1 MGSFSQIT
9 IANYPI
15 FSSKNSFF
23 DEIINLLFLPEDFT
37 IEPRRNSIRNEL
49 IWGDTYLNDDEDFTF
64 KGYRQKVKICKER
77 LEIFGMTIEN
87 AKNEFPKAKKIAME
101 EGLYDFPLSKITYKK
116 YLDEISD
123 IIRTNDCNY
132 EQLYT
137 NFRDALIAG
146 ELGILGQSLKSH
158 LYSILSVAPE
168 DAIVEYDLSDVINN
182 GWVSE
187 SEARKIDFQKILVLT
202 EGRTDVEFIG
212 ASIKKLHPHLFSYF
226 HFIDFDEYKVESNA
240 SALVKLVT
248 SFSAVNITHP
258 IIVLFD
264 NDTTGLMEMKKLMQV
279 QIPSNIKVLKLPDL
293 KLAKRYPTLGP
304 TGVRR
309 MNINGLACG
318 IEMYLGSD
326 VLIEQDAY
334 IPIHWKAFN
343 EKENKYQGEISDKK
357 LVQEKFRKKLKCE
370 GSSNFEEMELILK
383 SIFKAFQLRGN
394 EEI

>member
-1 MGSFSQIT
+1 MGSFSQMT

-37 IEPRRNSIRNEL
+37 IEPRRNSVRNEL
-49 IWGDTYLNDDEDFTF
+49 VWGDTYLNDDEDFIF
-64 KGYRQKVKICKER
+64 KGYRQKVKVCKER
-77 LEIFGMTIEN
+77 LEIFGMTTEN

-101 EGLYDFPLSKITYKK
+101 EGLYDFTLSKISYKR

-168 DAIVEYDLSDVINN
+168 NAIVEYDLSDVINN

-326 VLIEQDAY
+326 VLIEQEAY

-357 LVQEKFRKKLKCE
+357 LVQEKFRKKLKSE
-370 GSSNFEEMELILK
+370 ESSNFEEMELILK
-383 SIFKAFQLRGN
+383 SIFTAFQLRGN

>member
-1 MGSFSQIT
+1 M
-9 IANYPI
+9 
-15 FSSKNSFF
+15 
-23 DEIINLLFLPEDFT
+23 
-37 IEPRRNSIRNEL
+37 
-49 IWGDTYLNDDEDFTF
+49 
-64 KGYRQKVKICKER
+64 
-77 LEIFGMTIEN
+77 
-87 AKNEFPKAKKIAME
+87 
-101 EGLYDFPLSKITYKK
+101 
-116 YLDEISD
+116 
-123 IIRTNDCNY
+123 
-132 EQLYT
+132 
-137 NFRDALIAG
+137 
-146 ELGILGQSLKSH
+146 
-158 LYSILSVAPE
+158 
-168 DAIVEYDLSDVINN
+168 
-182 GWVSE
+182 
-187 SEARKIDFQKILVLT
+187 
-202 EGRTDVEFIG
+202 EFIG

-248 SFSAVNITHP
+248 SFSAVNIAHP

-304 TGVRR
+304 TGVKR

-326 VLIEQDAY
+326 VLIEEEAY
-334 IPIHWKAFN
+334 IAIHWKAFN

-357 LVQEKFRKKLKCE
+357 LVQEKFRKKLKSE

-383 SIFKAFQLRGN
+383 SIFTAFQLRGN

>member
-1 MGSFSQIT
+1 MGSYSQMT

-23 DEIINLLFLPEDFT
+23 DEIINLLFLPEDFI
-37 IEPRRNSIRNEL
+37 IEPRRSSLRNEL
-49 IWGDTYLNDDEDFTF
+49 IWGDTYLNDDDDFTF
-64 KGYRQKVKICKER
+64 KGYRQKVKVCKER
-77 LEIFGMTIEN
+77 LEIFGMTTEN

-116 YLDEISD
+116 YLHEISD

-182 GWVSE
+182 GWVGE

-326 VLIEQDAY
+326 VLIEQQAY

-383 SIFKAFQLRGN
+383 SIFTAFQLRGN